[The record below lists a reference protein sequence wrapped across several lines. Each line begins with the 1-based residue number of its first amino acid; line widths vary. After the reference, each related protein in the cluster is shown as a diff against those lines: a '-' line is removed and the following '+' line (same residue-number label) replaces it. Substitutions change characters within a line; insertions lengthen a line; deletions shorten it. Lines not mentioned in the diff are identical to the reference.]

1 VKERKVSRILLD
13 VLFLGLLMAY
23 AIAGRDRV
31 PLHGDESS
39 LIAGMVDYY
48 AIFHDGD
55 LGWAKYQDPWQGWHP
70 GFQLQRITTGSIH
83 QIAMGIV
90 FDLAGVSA
98 DDLNGPWEWVSQ
110 TGQHLSFEYNDA
122 QGNVPGGRLL
132 AIART
137 PSTLFLALSI
147 LVLFAIVWR
156 LSRSRLAAY
165 TACLVYTSTPTVL
178 INGRRAMQEGPLL
191 FFSALT
197 ILLALCAIQ
206 AQTGR
211 RGRRLVPLGWY
222 VALGVAGGLA
232 VASKHTSVM
241 AFCSALLA
249 VLVAPLTRSKKRVG
263 DVTPFNWRHVC
274 GLAGAGLLSTAVFF
288 LLTPVWWS
296 WARVVLLGGMAGL
309 IVALA
314 LEWNGW
320 PAWAARAAAAAAV
333 VGVTAIHPAVWPEL
347 AEPPAEM
354 IEWRLWLME
363 IQAGPMGGMRAFDD
377 RLPYLLHQAFFAQ
390 GEYYESLVWGEFA
403 LIKQQEADYESSGLA
418 GRPGG
423 LAWGVVL
430 IMLLALGTE
439 ALAVGRFWGP
449 TLLVALWLL
458 VPASLLLAT
467 NPLAWQR
474 YYLGLHAPLA
484 VLCGLGVRQ
493 AATAVFGTRDGRPG
507 TREIEGVDDA
517 ESCKA
522 VERDSGRSA
531 TGVGAGLRVAVEP

>member
-1 VKERKVSRILLD
+1 VKKRAVTRILLD

-23 AIAGRDRV
+23 AITGRDRV
-31 PLHGDESS
+31 PLHGDECS

-55 LGWAKYQDPWQGWHP
+55 LGWAQYQDPWQGWHP

-83 QIAMGIV
+83 QIAMGIA

-110 TGQHLSFEYNDA
+110 TGHHLSFEYNAA
-122 QGNVPGGRLL
+122 QGNVPEARLL

-156 LSRSRLAAY
+156 LTRSRLAAY
-165 TACLVYTSTPTVL
+165 TTCLVYTSTPTVL
-178 INGRRAMQEGPLL
+178 VNGRRAMQEGPLL

-206 AQTGR
+206 GQTRR

-232 VASKHTSVM
+232 VSSKHTSVM
-241 AFCSALLA
+241 VFCAALLA
-249 VLVAPLTRSKKRVG
+249 VLVAPLTRRKEPVG

-274 GLAGAGLLSTAVFF
+274 GLAGAGLLSMAIFF

-296 WARVVLLGGMAGL
+296 WTRVVLLGGMAGL
-309 IVALA
+309 AVALA
-314 LEWNGW
+314 WEWNGW
-320 PAWAARAAAAAAV
+320 PAWAARAAAAAAI
-333 VGVTAIHPAVWPEL
+333 VGVTAIRPAVWPEL
-347 AEPPAEM
+347 AKPPAEM

-363 IQAGPMGGMRAFDD
+363 IQTGPMGGMQGFDD
-377 RLPYLLHQAFFAQ
+377 RLSYLLHQAFFAQ
-390 GEYYESLVWGEFA
+390 GEYYESLVWGEFE

-430 IMLLALGTE
+430 IALLALGAE
-439 ALAVGRFWGP
+439 ALAAGRSWGP
-449 TLLVALWLL
+449 TLLLALWLL
-458 VPASLLLAT
+458 VPASTLVAT
-467 NPLAWQR
+467 NPLAYQR
-474 YYLGLHAPLA
+474 YYLGLQVPLA

-493 AATAVFGTRDGRPG
+493 AATVASRTHGRHSGRP
-507 TREIEGVDDA
+507 EIEAVDDA
-517 ESCKA
+517 
-522 VERDSGRSA
+522 G
-531 TGVGAGLRVAVEP
+531 T